1 MAWAKNGTPSTLGVA
16 GDNLN
21 ISDLVAKKFNQFLMN
36 GLGDAAGVWNSGNN
50 ITFNNN
56 INSVYAVR
64 YNVNGSGDATVVSQP
79 NIYTRGNRD
88 YEFFEVS
95 YVISILGQEKLMILF
110 HVDSSNSGAGAVPVR
125 SEIVGKFV
133 PNPDADITR
142 IDYEESDE
150 DGATLYNVGTNLSAI
165 GTNGDEVLYKIQ
177 NGTVFEETDTNKSF
191 IFNSSTGAWT
201 QF

>member
-1 MAWAKNGTPSTLGVA
+1 MAWGKNGTPSTLGVA
-16 GDNLN
+16 GDNFN
-21 ISDLVAKKFNQFLMN
+21 ISNLTAKKFNQFLMN
-36 GLGDAAGVWNSGNN
+36 GWGDAPGVTNTGNN

-64 YNVNGSGDATVVSQP
+64 YSSNGAADSTVVSQA

-88 YEFFEVS
+88 FEFFEVS

-110 HVDSSNSGAGAVPVR
+110 HVDSSNSGAGSSPFR

-133 PNPDADITR
+133 PSPDAGITR

-150 DGATLYNVGTNLSAI
+150 DGATLYDVGTNLSAL
-165 GTNGDEVLYKIQ
+165 GTD
-177 NGTVFEETDTNKSF
+177 
-191 IFNSSTGAWT
+191 
-201 QF
+201 